1 MKIRWYKEPV
11 TVFFLFFACI
21 IMSATDEK
29 KCTLYTATYSL
40 LKFFLYTSHYSV
52 TYKESGMLSLF
63 KSTSG
68 YEMLSKLSS
77 IYGLVSHLKR
87 TFSVTS
93 CTYNETKHSKIKVPK
108 LTKMPPRPKL
118 PENELKEKFI
128 KGGSGHGGQKINK
141 TNSKVQLTHVPTG
154 IVISCQATRSRDQN
168 RKIARQIL
176 ALKVDQLKNG
186 DKSWKALKGAR
197 EKIRK
202 QRAKRKSKAKYRKLR
217 EEKEAEMVKQKP
229 DSSTASQADKKHE
242 TFKNDC
248 PLLSSVKE

>member
-1 MKIRWYKEPV
+1 
-11 TVFFLFFACI
+11 
-21 IMSATDEK
+21 
-29 KCTLYTATYSL
+29 
-40 LKFFLYTSHYSV
+40 
-52 TYKESGMLSLF
+52 
-63 KSTSG
+63 
-68 YEMLSKLSS
+68 
-77 IYGLVSHLKR
+77 
-87 TFSVTS
+87 
-93 CTYNETKHSKIKVPK
+93 
-108 LTKMPPRPKL
+108 MPPRPKL

-141 TNSKVQLTHVPTG
+141 TNSKLQDPGTK
-154 IVISCQATRSRDQN
+154 IE
-168 RKIARQIL
+168 KIARQIL

-229 DSSTASQADKKHE
+229 DSSTASQADEKHE